1 MAAATIEEYAEGLS
15 EEGRNAVQEFAGFLA
30 QEYPQL
36 HGKIS
41 FSMPMWLCGKKM
53 NEGYVAISAAKRHF
67 SIHFSDE
74 AFVQELAKRLTAC
87 KTGKRCVNI
96 RYGDQTSFDMVK
108 ASLADF
114 FRRIDG

>member
-1 MAAATIEEYAEGLS
+1 MAAATVEEYTQGLS

-53 NEGYVAISAAKRHF
+53 NEGYVAISAAKR
-67 SIHFSDE
+67 
-74 AFVQELAKRLTAC
+74 LTAC

-96 RYGDQTSFDMVK
+96 RYGDQASFDMVK

-114 FRRIDG
+114 FQRIDG